1 MKKPWKFA
9 ATASGELVI
18 YLYDF
23 IGEDLLGGTSAKMFQ
38 EELSAA
44 GDVRSITLRV
54 NSAGGSAFDGITMF
68 NALVSHPA
76 RVTAQ
81 VDGLAASIAS
91 TICMAATEIA
101 MADNAALMIHNPY
114 VGLVGDAA
122 EMRRMAGALDNMKKS
137 MISAYQR
144 HTPKS
149 AKEISAMMDAETW
162 MSAQEAQDAGFC
174 ETILTPDEPVAM
186 AASVDLSRFRNIP
199 PAFAARLRS
208 QTPEPI
214 EATADRERQRLRL
227 ELLRRLP

>member
-9 ATASGELVI
+9 ATASGELEI
-18 YLYDF
+18 FLYDY

-44 GDVRSITLRV
+44 GDVRSIHLRV
-54 NSAGGSAFDGITMF
+54 NSPGGQAFDGIAVF

-91 TICMAATEIA
+91 TIIMAATEIS
-101 MADNAALMIHNPY
+101 MADNAMLMIHNPY

-122 EMRRMAGALDNMKKS
+122 EMRRMAGALDNMKKA
-137 MISAYQR
+137 MITAYQR

-149 AKEISAMMDAETW
+149 AAEISAIMDAETW
-162 MSAQEAQDAGFC
+162 LSAAEAQDAGFC
-174 ETILTPDEPVAM
+174 ETILTPEQPVDM
-186 AASVDLSRFRNIP
+186 AASIDLSRFKHVP
-199 PAFAARLRS
+199 AAFAARLRS
-208 QTPEPI
+208 QTPEEPA
-214 EATADRERQRLRL
+214 EGERERQKLRV
-227 ELLRRLP
+227 ELLRRL